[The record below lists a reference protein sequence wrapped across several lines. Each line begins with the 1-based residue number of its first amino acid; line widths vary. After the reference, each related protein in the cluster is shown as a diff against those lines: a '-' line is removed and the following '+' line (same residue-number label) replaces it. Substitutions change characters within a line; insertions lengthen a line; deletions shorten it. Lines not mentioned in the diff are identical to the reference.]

1 VNSGPVNG
9 GPLCRVLV
17 TGATGGLGIAVVE
30 ALLAEGYTV
39 RATGRRDAP
48 NHFQGAEFVRADL
61 LDAQALPFL
70 VDGIDAIIHCAAL
83 SSPWGAYDDF
93 HAANVVVTRR
103 LLAAARHAGVR
114 RFVFISSPSVYAR
127 TVDQLNL
134 TENDMIAEKPL
145 NAYAAT
151 KAIAEKEV
159 MAASDDVMACVSL
172 RPRAIVGPDDCVLLP
187 RILRLVNKGRFPL
200 LREGQAL
207 IELTDARDVAHA
219 ALLALKDRPET
230 AGQVFNI
237 SGGRAMTMRAM
248 IEALAERLTTPVR
261 FIPLPCSLAEALARA
276 AEWLCVRLPGRPE
289 PPVTPY
295 GLAVMA
301 YSQTFDL
308 TKARD
313 VLGYAPQHDAFATA
327 LDVAGSRIP

>member
-1 VNSGPVNG
+1 MS
-9 GPLCRVLV
+9 RVLV
-17 TGATGGLGIAVVE
+17 TGATGGLGIAVVH
-30 ALLAEGYTV
+30 ALLAKGHTV
-39 RATGRRDAP
+39 RATGRRDAADRL
-48 NHFQGAEFVRADL
+48 QGAEFVRADL
-61 LDAQALPFL
+61 LDAEALPLL

-103 LLAAARHAGVR
+103 LLAAARQAGVR
-114 RFVFISSPSVYAR
+114 RLVFISSPSVYAR

-134 TENDMIAEKPL
+134 TEKDSVAPKPL

-151 KAIAEKEV
+151 KAMAEQEV
-159 MAASDDVMACVSL
+159 MAASDEAMACVSL
-172 RPRAIVGPDDCVLLP
+172 RPRAIVGPDDSVLLP
-187 RILRLVNKGRFPL
+187 RILRLVHKGRFPL
-200 LREGQAL
+200 LRGGRAL

-219 ALLALKDRPET
+219 ALLALKDRSQT

-248 IEALAERLTTPVR
+248 IEALAARLTTPVR
-261 FIPLPCSLAEALARA
+261 FIPLPYPLAEALARA

-295 GLAVMA
+295 GLAVLA

-313 VLGYAPQHDAFATA
+313 VLGYAPQYDAFATA
-327 LDVAGSRIP
+327 LDFAASRTP